1 MKSETIPAKLNL
13 STGQLKLPEAVPAV
27 PARDLALPAH
37 GLPWVIEVRVVG
49 TTSTLQKQVRGEMLL
64 GRTDFG
70 SINPEIDLTPYRGFE
85 NGVSRKHALI
95 LIKDNR
101 LMLRDLNSTNG
112 TRLNNA
118 LCNPGQEYPLQH
130 GDELMLGRL
139 RLQLLFSVVPAS
151 DTRAPAQVENSPASV
166 FGNNRRVLII
176 EDDAAVGEVLR
187 MALEQSKFRVT
198 EVHTIA
204 AGMGELSQALP
215 DVLILNPM
223 IGDLNGLDLVRFV
236 RKQDPRHRVPVLI
249 ISGATAGYQM
259 SQALEAGADLF
270 LGKPLAIEALLR
282 AVQASL
288 QPTSEE
294 PPKPAVEVKPPAAD
308 KLGSE
313 TMSVSTIKDDKP
325 DDKPKPAAPD
335 QPTGS
340 SPKA

>member
-13 STGQLKLPEAVPAV
+13 STGQLKLPAAVPAV
-27 PARDLALPAH
+27 PARDIALPAH
-37 GLPWVIEVRVVG
+37 GLPWVIEVRIVG
-49 TTSTLQKQVRGEMLL
+49 TTSTLQKQVRGQMLL
-64 GRTDFG
+64 GRADFG
-70 SINPEIDLTPYRGFE
+70 TTQPEIDLTPFRGFE

-95 LIKDNR
+95 LIKENR
-101 LMLRDLNSTNG
+101 LMLKDLNSTNG

-130 GDELMLGRL
+130 GDELMLGRM
-139 RLQLLFSVVPAS
+139 RLQMLFSIVPAG
-151 DTRAPAQVENSPASV
+151 DTRAPAEIAAAPASV

-187 MALEQSKFRVT
+187 MALEQNQFRVS
-198 EVHTIA
+198 EVNTIA
-204 AGMGELSQALP
+204 AGMGELARALP

-236 RKQDPRHRVPVLI
+236 RKQDPRHHVPVLI

-259 SQALEAGADLF
+259 SQALEAGADMF

-288 QPTSEE
+288 QAVGDDIA
-294 PPKPAVEVKPPAAD
+294 KPAVEVKPAAE

-313 TMSVSTIKDDKP
+313 TMSVSPIKDDKP
-325 DDKPKPAAPD
+325 DDKPKPTAPEGKSAGN
-335 QPTGS
+335 P
-340 SPKA
+340 PEA